1 MTIEQRPEL
10 NRYVD
15 PSIPLTWVYRWRQFK
30 IILPVWVFI
39 CVVMIESALYRAWL
53 SNKLNPDVCLAV
65 AGGCLFI
72 PSILFGGIE
81 LQIRIRQ
88 RSKRTIQFTEKRIA
102 IQPARNRFVRWERIS
117 KFQFEPVAGAP
128 GLTKLNLFL
137 SGQTLPRPIWS
148 MLLESSQ
155 KQELLRYI
163 QTKKTETPT
172 NYEVEVLERP
182 RQPERGIPYP
192 LFGVSLYLGG
202 LFCML
207 HGLPLLLGALGS
219 GQHGSNGDS
228 KLTAEES
235 AKLRHFIASH
245 FSSREEFHHF
255 FLTLS
260 IVLIVA
266 GIILMILGR
275 RSMKRRTQVTPVSGS
290 A

>member
-88 RSKRTIQFTEKRIA
+88 RSKRTIQVTEKRIA

-172 NYEVEVLERP
+172 NYEVEVQERP
-182 RQPERGIPYP
+182 GQPERGIPYP
-192 LFGVSLYLGG
+192 FFGASLYLGG

-207 HGLPLLLGALGS
+207 HGLPLLLGTLGS

-235 AKLRHFIASH
+235 AKL
-245 FSSREEFHHF
+245 
-255 FLTLS
+255 
-260 IVLIVA
+260 
-266 GIILMILGR
+266 
-275 RSMKRRTQVTPVSGS
+275 S
-290 A
+290 AQWRK